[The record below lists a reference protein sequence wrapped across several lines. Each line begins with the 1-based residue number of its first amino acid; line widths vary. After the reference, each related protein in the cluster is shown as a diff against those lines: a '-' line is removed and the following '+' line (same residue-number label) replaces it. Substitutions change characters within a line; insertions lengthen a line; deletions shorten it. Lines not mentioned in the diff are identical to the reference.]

1 MPSPFRALRRQTG
14 APADPARR
22 RWIHRAAAASPAFAS
37 ITATPISTALL
48 GAGSLGAG
56 SAGATSVG
64 ATSVGA
70 AMLLAPRS
78 ASAHHGYA
86 GVYDFSRPLY
96 LAGTIDAIW
105 IGLPHVRLRLRL
117 DSDLALPRDREPY
130 RAIEDAEARQ
140 MLGRLRLPDRRGT
153 IDVVLHARMS
163 RPLMNEP
170 EALPVG
176 LHTEIIGYP
185 RTTSDEYRGEI
196 VGVLIRLQDGRMLVA
211 SMPMRLRR

>member
-1 MPSPFRALRRQTG
+1 MPSLFRTIG
-14 APADPARR
+14 DPGPARTDRARR
-22 RWIHRAAAASPAFAS
+22 RWLRR
-37 ITATPISTALL
+37 TLCGAL
-48 GAGSLGAG
+48 
-56 SAGATSVG
+56 ATSQI
-64 ATSVGA
+64 ASA
-70 AMLLAPRS
+70 ALIPRS
-78 ASAHHGYA
+78 ARAHHGYA

-117 DSDLALPRDREPY
+117 DPDLTLPRDREPY
-130 RAIEDAEARQ
+130 RALEDAEARQ
-140 MLGRLRLPDRRGT
+140 MLGRLRLPDRRGI

-170 EALPVG
+170 EALPAG

-185 RTTSDEYRGEI
+185 RTTNDEYRDEI
-196 VGVLIRLQDGRMLVA
+196 IGVLVRLQDGRMQVA